1 MESDGHR
8 SLWPTHVPG
17 GQIGPVFLLDM
28 FQPLLTSVLSLEA
41 SKGTEGDRGSWRNVG
56 VCGLGSR
63 IRLVVAPVC
72 GIQPGVDG
80 EVATR
85 VGVALTEVG

>member
-1 MESDGHR
+1 MESAGHE
-8 SLWPTHVPG
+8 SLWPTHVG
-17 GQIGPVFLLDM
+17 GGRIGPVFLLDM
-28 FQPLLTSVLSLEA
+28 FQPLLTPVLSL
-41 SKGTEGDRGSWRNVG
+41 EGDRGSRRNVG

-63 IRLVVAPVC
+63 TRLVVAPVC
-72 GIQPGVDG
+72 GIQPGVDE